1 MLTLIDTTWQGRD
14 IDSDRNS
21 GLDQAAQPGGR
32 SAMTTPTSDLPVVVI
47 GAGPAGL
54 AAAAHLVEHGIEPL
68 VLESGPAAASAVREW
83 SHIRLFSTW
92 GELTD
97 PAAEKLLAPTGW
109 TKPDAATYPSGG
121 DWAELYLQPLAD
133 VLGARVRVGTTV
145 TGVSRTGR
153 DRIVDAD
160 REAQPFVVHFTTA
173 DGEERIF
180 ARAVIDASGT
190 WTTPSPAG
198 ASGLPALGEKAA
210 ADRITYRVPDLKDP
224 TVRARYAGKRT
235 AVIGSGASAFTALAA
250 LADLAKN
257 APGTHAVWILR
268 RGISG
273 STFGG
278 GEADQLPARGALGL
292 AAKAAVDNGY
302 ADAVTGF
309 RTESIQRDGEGR
321 LVLAGEDGRRLNP
334 VDEVIVL
341 TGFRPDLSFLSELRL
356 GLDERLQAPVALAPL
371 IDPNQ
376 HSCGTVYPHGHRE
389 LSHPEAGVY
398 LVGMK
403 SYGRAPTF
411 LAMTGFEQVRS
422 VTAAIAGDLES
433 ADRVELTLPETGVCG
448 GAGLFDE
455 PAGGQADGG
464 CCAPAPSLVQIG
476 VGAPAGTVAER
487 TQVGGCCSS

>member
-1 MLTLIDTTWQGRD
+1 
-14 IDSDRNS
+14 
-21 GLDQAAQPGGR
+21 
-32 SAMTTPTSDLPVVVI
+32 MTTSSSHPVVVI

-54 AAAAHLVEHGIEPL
+54 AAAAHLAERGIEFL
-68 VLESGPAAASAVREW
+68 VLEAGPLAATAVREW
-83 SHIRLFSTW
+83 GHVRLFSTW
-92 GELTD
+92 SELTD
-97 PAAEKLLAPTGW
+97 PAAEKILAPTGW
-109 TKPDAATYPSGG
+109 TKPDPSTYPTGA
-121 DWAELYLQPLAD
+121 DWARSYLQPLAD
-133 VLGARVRVGTTV
+133 VLGERVRYGTAV

-160 REAQPFVVHFTTA
+160 REAQPFVLHLTTPR
-173 DGEERIF
+173 GEERLF
-180 ARAVIDASGT
+180 ARAILDASGT
-190 WTTPSPAG
+190 WATPSPAG

-210 ADRITYRVPDLKDP
+210 ADRIVYRVPDLKDP
-224 TVRARYAGKRT
+224 AVRSRYAGKRT

-250 LADLAKN
+250 LAGIARDE
-257 APGTHAVWILR
+257 PGTHGVWILR

-278 GEADQLPARGALGL
+278 GSADQLPARGALGL

-309 RTESIQRDGEGR
+309 RVEAIARETDGR
-321 LVLAGEDGRRLNP
+321 LVLTGEDGRQLDP

-341 TGFRPDLSFLSELRL
+341 TGLRPDLSFLSEIRL
-356 GLDERLQAPVALAPL
+356 GLDERLQAPIELAPL

-389 LSHPEAGVY
+389 LSHPEPGIY

-411 LAMTGFEQVRS
+411 LAMTGYEQVRS
-422 VTAAIAGDLES
+422 VAAALAGDLEA

-448 GAGLFDE
+448 GAGLFDDPAVE
-455 PAGGQADGG
+455 PTDGAG
-464 CCAPAPSLVQIG
+464 CCAPVPVAIS
-476 VGAPAGTVAER
+476 VGAPGSSEAQERSANAE
-487 TQVGGCCSS
+487 GCCS